1 MGKPNSVVPGR
12 ARHLRDR
19 TSATPIGVVG
29 NLDVFNY
36 FGIPG
41 SRSAIAARA
50 PE

>member
-19 TSATPIGVVG
+19 TR